1 MPDVLSSALELVTA
15 WAGRPVTHTQIK
27 GGLSHRIVRV
37 DTEAGDRWLLRILDP
52 GVSAAGLGIP
62 LDLEIVNT
70 ARAAQAGVG
79 AKVLLRLPGAV
90 LLEYIEG
97 PTLDAAAVRDPAMT
111 EGIAEACHRLHA
123 GPRFATDFSIFRKLD
138 ELLALCHAH
147 ALRIPGG
154 YEDWLPAVA
163 AIEEALAVRRV
174 PTVPCHNDLLP
185 ENFIFDGSAVRI
197 VDYQL
202 SGNNDPAFELGDIA
216 AEADYDQ
223 EMVKRLTRAYF
234 GDEDPASRVQLYLIM
249 SNFTWTLWFS
259 VHHGLLAEQAAAA
272 DFDYDAEAADKFAQA
287 VRDLNDPGLGLLIDD
302 VRGRRRPRD
311 PDPRSP
317 SPPAA
322 PSPPFPPA

>member
-52 GVSAAGLGIP
+52 RVSAAGLGIP

-70 ARAAQAGVG
+70 TRAAQAGVG
-79 AKVLLRLPGAV
+79 ADVLLRLPGAV
-90 LLEYIEG
+90 LLEYIDG
-97 PTLDAAAVRDPAMT
+97 ATLNAAAVREPAMARR
-111 EGIAEACHRLHA
+111 IAQACRRLHA
-123 GPRFATDFSIFRKLD
+123 GPRFATEFSIFRKLD
-138 ELLALCHAH
+138 DLLALCRAH
-147 ALRIPGG
+147 ALKIPEG
-154 YEDWLPAVA
+154 YEAWLPVVA
-163 AIEEALAVRRV
+163 DIEAALAVRQ
-174 PTVPCHNDLLP
+174 PPAVPCHNDLLP

-223 EMVKRLTRAYF
+223 ELVKLLTRAYF
-234 GDEDPASRVQLYLIM
+234 GDEDPAARVQLYLIM

-287 VRDLNDPGLGLLIDD
+287 VRALDDPGLGLLIDD
-302 VRGRRRPRD
+302 VRGRRRLPK
-311 PDPRSP
+311 PIP
-317 SPPAA
+317 PPA
-322 PSPPFPPA
+322 PA